1 MEQRYFIA
9 IVPPAEISADIMAI
23 KSEVAE
29 RYNSTGALRS
39 PAHIT
44 LHMPFLWEETKE
56 ERLIDSL
63 SEIKYT
69 ASSIIEL
76 NGFDH
81 FGNRVIF
88 INVSENQELRDFQ
101 TALVRHV
108 KVNLRLFNQ
117 DEDRRGFHPHVTVA
131 FRDLR
136 KQQFAIAWPGFQKRN
151 FNAMF
156 PLKEFSLLKH
166 DGKQWNVLRTFIL

>member
-9 IVPPAEISADIMAI
+9 IVPPAEIGADIMAI

-29 RYNSTGALRS
+29 QYNSKGALRS

-56 ERLIDSL
+56 QKLIDSL
-63 SEIKYT
+63 NGVKHKTIPN
-69 ASSIIEL
+69 IEL

-81 FGNRVIF
+81 FGDRVIF
-88 INVSENQELRDFQ
+88 INVVPNEELQNFQ
-101 TALVRHV
+101 AALVRHV

-136 KQQFAIAWPGFQKRN
+136 KQQFAVAWPEFQKRN
-151 FNAMF
+151 FSAIF